1 MTRYGTE
8 TSWASAHLGYA
19 TNAHQCIQYPK
30 KYQNLFFTIVL
41 YKPYADVSM
50 DMLICYQIMG

>member
-8 TSWASAHLGYA
+8 TSWVCVHLGYA
-19 TNAHQCIQYPK
+19 TNAHQCVQYPK
-30 KYQNLFFTIVL
+30 VPKLIFYHCVS
-41 YKPYADVSM
+41 YRPYADASM